1 MAKAFSACIR
11 QWGLLLK
18 NTPSNNILHPAFT
31 IIELLVSVVI
41 ISFAI
46 LYVLQLY
53 ATNKQQIVYISERN
67 KRSLE
72 DSLYLTHNILKY
84 HKDRKSADDILI
96 KYFKIKEFDSREILK
111 KNERSIYIPEEIRII
126 PPPDRPGPV
135 AIVNEVKL
143 KGKHSSIYWRVKI
156 TRF

>member
-1 MAKAFSACIR
+1 MKTI
-11 QWGLLLK
+11 Q
-18 NTPSNNILHPAFT
+18 TNNILRPAFT

-53 ATNKQQIVYISERN
+53 TTNKKQIIYISERN

-72 DSLYLTHNILKY
+72 DSLYLTPNILKH
-84 HKDRKSADDILI
+84 HKDTKSADDILERH
-96 KYFKIKEFDSREILK
+96 FRIKELDSREILK
-111 KNERSIYIPEEIRII
+111 KNERSIYIPEEIHII
-126 PPPDRPGPV
+126 PPPDRPGPT

-143 KGKHSSIYWRVKI
+143 KGKHSSIYWHFKI

>member
-1 MAKAFSACIR
+1 
-11 QWGLLLK
+11 LK
-18 NTPSNNILHPAFT
+18 KIQTNYILRPAFT

-53 ATNKQQIVYISERN
+53 TTNKKQIVYISERN

-72 DSLYLTHNILKY
+72 DSLYLTRNILKH
-84 HKDRKSADDILI
+84 HKDTKSADDILT
-96 KYFKIKEFDSREILK
+96 KYFRIKELDSRDILK

-126 PPPDRPGPV
+126 PPPDRPGPT

-143 KGKHSSIYWRVKI
+143 KGKHSSNYWHVKI